1 MAMIIMMKDKVHL
14 FSYCVFLL
22 SFFDMICAAYLKSYR
37 ESAVLLTSCVCD
49 VGRYVRQMMMMET
62 VASTV
67 VRSTAV
73 FREVYPCF
81 VEDADALIEKSG
93 KSPMARP
100 THRRASIVKIQQV
113 SVSGTLAGFWRHPI
127 AEFGCAIHR

>member
-1 MAMIIMMKDKVHL
+1 MI
-14 FSYCVFLL
+14 
-22 SFFDMICAAYLKSYR
+22 
-37 ESAVLLTSCVCD
+37 ETSVCD
-49 VGRYVRQMMMMET
+49 AVDVVRYVRQMMMMET

-100 THRRASIVKIQQV
+100 THRRASVVKIQQV
-113 SVSGTLAGFWRHPI
+113 SVSDLWTEFMAGVVVV
-127 AEFGCAIHR
+127 